1 MLAMK
6 IWRLA
11 FVTWFVCAAL
21 TQAADRQIAFERDN
35 AVWIANL
42 DRGRAR
48 RIAAGISPA
57 ISPDGKRIAF
67 TTVEKSGTTYI
78 RHIAAV
84 DLASGKPTVFK
95 GVPSENASFASW
107 SPDGKRILFT
117 LRTKDVWGLGV
128 IDADG
133 KEFHVVKKG
142 ATDKVTLYSP
152 CWARDG
158 QSIFC
163 QHMTNIYRLKLD
175 GTVLDRWNIEKT
187 IPNGDMS
194 GDGRI
199 DVSPDGKLL
208 LLSIDMAEENNRKDW
223 DGPPPALWTFEIT
236 TQKAVRVTQK
246 NLFAWDGC
254 WINDQNVLFLSQ
266 AAGEKTAS
274 IHRMSIKRA
283 NLKRLIPNARK
294 VTVSPRDVVER
305 PLGARSFKERRFS
318 LARRSVAKEA
328 NRRSKR
334 RRSRGRRSLI
344 TRIEEFLSHGPVTH

>member
-6 IWRLA
+6 ICRLTLLLLSSGAA
-11 FVTWFVCAAL
+11 FAIAAE
-21 TQAADRQIAFERDN
+21 RRIAFERND
-35 AVWIANL
+35 AVCIANL
-42 DRGRAR
+42 DGGRAK
-48 RIAAGISPA
+48 RIAAGIFPA

-78 RHIAAV
+78 RHIAVV
-84 DLASGKPTVFK
+84 DFAGGKPTVFK
-95 GVPSENASFASW
+95 DVPSENAHYPSW

-117 LRTKDVWGLGV
+117 LRNKDVWDIGV
-128 IDADG
+128 INADG
-133 KEFHVVKKG
+133 KDFRVVKKG
-142 ATDKVTLYSP
+142 ASDKVTLYSP

-163 QHMTNIYRLKLD
+163 QDMTNIYRLKLD
-175 GTVLDRWNIEKT
+175 GAVLDRWNVEKT
-187 IPNGDMS
+187 IPNGDMC

-223 DGPPPALWTFEIT
+223 DGPPPALWTFEIA
-236 TQKAVRVTQK
+236 TQKVVRVTQK

-254 WINDQNVLFLSQ
+254 WIDDHNVLFLSQ

-294 VTVSPRDVVER
+294 VTVNTRDVVER
-305 PLGARSFKERRFS
+305 PLVARSFKERRFS
-318 LARRSVAKEA
+318 KRRLKM
-328 NRRSKR
+328 

-344 TRIEEFLSHGPVTH
+344 TRFEEFLLRGPAPH